1 MTDSSRALRTYV
13 LSLAMTQAM
22 WSSQQGLDIYQ
33 RLQSWRLRPRQVD
46 AVPGSH
52 EAIKVFAI
60 EVGRAS
66 HLRSK
71 SSAELGAG
79 EMKCLL

>member
-1 MTDSSRALRTYV
+1 MFSLVMTR
-13 LSLAMTQAM
+13 AM

-33 RLQSWRLRPRQVD
+33 MLQSWRLRPRQVD

-52 EAIKVFAI
+52 EAVKVFAI

-71 SSAELGAG
+71 SSTELGAG
-79 EMKCLL
+79 EMKRLL